1 MRNTDEQEQ
10 GPGEPIEP
18 GKPIEQ
24 GGRYA
29 LEISSVITDLWDERL
44 EGWDIERLPG
54 DHTRVSGYVRDQ
66 SELYGVL
73 TALRNMGLTLVR
85 VEPVSGFASGGASGA
100 DASIT
105 GAGHSEEE
113 EGVTL

>member
-1 MRNTDEQEQ
+1 MRNADETDPRTTESID
-10 GPGEPIEP
+10 P
-18 GKPIEQ
+18 

-85 VEPVSGFASGGASGA
+85 MEPIVG
-100 DASIT
+100 DP
-105 GAGHSEEE
+105 EEE